1 MPGDVLVAVQSLTNT
16 SANFH
21 IGKL

>member
-1 MPGDVLVAVQSLTNT
+1 MPGNVSVAVQSLTNT